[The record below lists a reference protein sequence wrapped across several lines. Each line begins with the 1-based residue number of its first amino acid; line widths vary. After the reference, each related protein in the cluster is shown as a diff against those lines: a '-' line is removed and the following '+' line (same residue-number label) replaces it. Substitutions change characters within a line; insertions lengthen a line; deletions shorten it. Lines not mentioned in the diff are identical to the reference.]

1 MFYDRNSGFLYSI
14 KCKDYANT
22 LLSDENIMRF
32 PVNMGLTALAVK
44 TKESVVVSKGM
55 KDPRFSYDVD
65 NIVQITEIQNLVIV
79 PLVDSDGNLMGV
91 IQMVNKQETNII
103 PKEDVVEMT

>member
-1 MFYDRNSGFLYSI
+1 LPTLFGYEAAGVMFYDRNSGFLYSI

-65 NIVQITEIQNLVIV
+65 NIV
-79 PLVDSDGNLMGV
+79 
-91 IQMVNKQETNII
+91 
-103 PKEDVVEMT
+103 